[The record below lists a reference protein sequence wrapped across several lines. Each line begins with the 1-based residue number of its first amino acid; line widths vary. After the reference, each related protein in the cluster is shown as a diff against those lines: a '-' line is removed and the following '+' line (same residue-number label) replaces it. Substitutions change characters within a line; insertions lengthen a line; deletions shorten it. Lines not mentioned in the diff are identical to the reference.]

1 LETKVLNFSVAQLS
15 AHLNTVVERLEKL
28 ANLNLIEAT
37 NKQTNKQAN
46 KQTNKQRLFVNYVTM
61 LLDKKLTDVYIQI
74 RLWSSLLCAPWC

>member
-37 NKQTNKQAN
+37 NKQTNKQTS
-46 KQTNKQRLFVNYVTM
+46 KQTNKQTKIIRELCYYVT
-61 LLDKKLTDVYIQI
+61 
-74 RLWSSLLCAPWC
+74 R